1 MLLNLLKQSLAA
13 ESASDVRAWGQ
24 FILRASVGL
33 MIFVIHGCH
42 KLKAG
47 LAYLRN
53 ATPWPLADEVAG
65 MHLPAPVAFAFA
77 ATVIQFGCSLLLIAG
92 LLTRLNAAL
101 LAVTLSAAV
110 LQNLLS
116 QRDPQLAMLYVLI
129 LTTLVVLG
137 GGRFSLD
144 ALVLSRITH

>member
-1 MLLNLLKQSLAA
+1 
-13 ESASDVRAWGQ
+13 
-24 FILRASVGL
+24 
-33 MIFVIHGCH
+33 
-42 KLKAG
+42 
-47 LAYLRN
+47 
-53 ATPWPLADEVAG
+53 
-65 MHLPAPVAFAFA
+65 MHFPAPVAFAFA
-77 ATVIQFGCSLLLIAG
+77 ATVMQFVCSLLLIAG

-101 LAVTLSAAV
+101 LAATLSAAV

-129 LTTLVVLG
+129 LITFVVLG